1 MTTDHAPDHSPKQ
14 KRGFP
19 FGTTALLG
27 MAGFFYI
34 NMLLNIRSFHGGEG
48 GLGDAIAWFMFTAA
62 LWGTLTIL
70 LIVGGV
76 MGSMPRPMRWALLA
90 LQPLAGAGILVS
102 GDFYSRHIDRP
113 MIEPV
118 LLPLLIAGYAVWARF
133 PALHVKFSPAST
145 SYAVWGS
152 IGIVSIISLVVAANY

>member
-1 MTTDHAPDHSPKQ
+1 MATDHAPDHSPDK

-19 FGTTALLG
+19 IGTIALLG
-27 MAGFFYI
+27 IAGFFYI
-34 NMLLNIRSFHGGEG
+34 HMLLNLRSFHGGEG

-90 LQPLAGAGILVS
+90 LQPLAGAAIFVS
-102 GDFYSRHIDRP
+102 GDFYSRRIDLP
-113 MIEPV
+113 MIEPA

-133 PALHVKFSPAST
+133 PGLHIRFPPAPT

-152 IGIVSIISLVVAANY
+152 IGIVSVLSFVVAANF